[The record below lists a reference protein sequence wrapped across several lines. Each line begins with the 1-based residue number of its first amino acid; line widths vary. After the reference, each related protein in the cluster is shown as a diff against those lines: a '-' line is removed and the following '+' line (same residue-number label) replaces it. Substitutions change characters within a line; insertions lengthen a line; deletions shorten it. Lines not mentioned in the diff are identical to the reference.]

1 MHVKLPNREL
11 DAFVKDGSGGQRIGR
26 ILEAARPEAV
36 YFTEH
41 DGRREAIMIVQVAGP
56 SDLSRLAGPW
66 LATFND
72 TLDSH
77 IETSPDDFR
86 KAATD
91 MARE

>member
-11 DAFVKDGSGGQRIGR
+11 DAFVKDGSGGRRMGR

-41 DGRREAIMIVQVAGP
+41 DGRREAIMIVEVAGP
-56 SDLSRLAGPW
+56 SDVPRLAGPW
-66 LATFND
+66 FATFND

-77 IETSPDDFR
+77 IATSPDDLR
-86 KAATD
+86 EAAPD
-91 MARE
+91 IARE